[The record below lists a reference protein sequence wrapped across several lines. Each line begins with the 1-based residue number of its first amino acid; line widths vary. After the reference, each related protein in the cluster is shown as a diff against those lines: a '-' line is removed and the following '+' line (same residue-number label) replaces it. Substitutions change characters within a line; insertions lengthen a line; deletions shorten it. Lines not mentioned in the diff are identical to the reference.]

1 MGTVRMHPFPSVSAH
16 TRARTHAHA
25 QACKQAQ
32 LPLPLPLPLSL
43 SYELVSV
50 HSCRHGMA
58 ACERLRGDDAGHAL
72 RR

>member
-1 MGTVRMHPFPSVSAH
+1 MGTVRMHPSPSVSAH
-16 TRARTHAHA
+16 TRVYTHAHA

-32 LPLPLPLPLSL
+32 LPLSLSLSL
-43 SYELVSV
+43 SYELVSA

>member
-1 MGTVRMHPFPSVSAH
+1 MGTVRMHPSPSVSAH
-16 TRARTHAHA
+16 TRVYTHAHA

-32 LPLPLPLPLSL
+32 LPLPLSL